1 MKIPMIWPKMIK
13 LNTIQLCMKFSVS
26 RNILLLIVLFTS
38 FSFEAKLISKVKNRS
53 FFTDEY
59 LPAGQASAHNPG
71 SLSYFVSRKSIFR
84 WSLNKRHKNR
94 LKGTQR
100 FYL

>member
-1 MKIPMIWPKMIK
+1 
-13 LNTIQLCMKFSVS
+13 MKFSVS

-59 LPAGQASAHNPG
+59 LPAGQASAHNLG
-71 SLSYFVSRKSIFR
+71 SLSYFVSRKSIF
-84 WSLNKRHKNR
+84 
-94 LKGTQR
+94 KGALTSGSKIG
-100 FYL
+100 